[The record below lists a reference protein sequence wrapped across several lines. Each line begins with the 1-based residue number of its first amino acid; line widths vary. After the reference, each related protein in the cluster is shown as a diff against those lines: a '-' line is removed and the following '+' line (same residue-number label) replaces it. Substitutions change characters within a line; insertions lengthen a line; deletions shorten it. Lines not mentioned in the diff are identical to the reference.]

1 MPGYVAPASWGKTP
15 EKVIVQREEL
25 AGNLLFRRGLQACG
39 QAAMSVFVKSLGT
52 ASAGT
57 AVQAKPKLS
66 RGGIRTPLID
76 PSLLAAAP
84 KRQSSM
90 DTFLKQTAFIEDGR
104 LAREMRAV
112 KRAGNKST
120 KNTE

>member
-1 MPGYVAPASWGKTP
+1 M
-15 EKVIVQREEL
+15 
-25 AGNLLFRRGLQACG
+25 
-39 QAAMSVFVKSLGT
+39 
-52 ASAGT
+52 
-57 AVQAKPKLS
+57 
-66 RGGIRTPLID
+66 PLID
-76 PSLLAAAP
+76 PGLLAAAP